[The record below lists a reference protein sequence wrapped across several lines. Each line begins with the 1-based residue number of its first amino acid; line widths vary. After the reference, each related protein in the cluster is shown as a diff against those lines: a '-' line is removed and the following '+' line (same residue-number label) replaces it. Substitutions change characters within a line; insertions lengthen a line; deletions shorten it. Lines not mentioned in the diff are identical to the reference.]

1 MTVDGD
7 GDVTAHQAGTP
18 LRPTS
23 KMIALSAFLLAV
35 FTLAT
40 VQRHFIEKAVGNS
53 PSSPDKRY
61 GLCRQ

>member
-7 GDVTAHQAGTP
+7 RDVTSHQARKR

-23 KMIALSAFLLAV
+23 KTTAASAFLLVV
-35 FTLAT
+35 FTFVLGQT
-40 VQRHFIEKAVGNS
+40 HFIRKAVGNS
-53 PSSPDKRY
+53 PSSPGEAY